1 MTALASFF
9 GSVAGVATLGTL
21 MVVLFGV
28 YKSYKMYVDQT
39 GQSTPK
45 AFAVAAGR

>member
-1 MTALASFF
+1 MASLF
-9 GSVAGVATLGTL
+9 GSVAGVATVGTL

-28 YKSYKMYVDQT
+28 YKSYKMYVDQS

-45 AFAVAAGR
+45 AFAMAAGR